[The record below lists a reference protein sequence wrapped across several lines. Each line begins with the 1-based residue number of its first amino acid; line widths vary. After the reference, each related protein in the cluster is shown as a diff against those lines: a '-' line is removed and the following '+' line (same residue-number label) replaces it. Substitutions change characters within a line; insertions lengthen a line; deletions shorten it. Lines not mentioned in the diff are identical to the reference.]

1 MSLPLEGYTVVAID
15 QAVAAPLAAR
25 NLADLGARVIK
36 IERADTG
43 DLARSYDHVVHG
55 TASHFV
61 WLNRGKESVA
71 LDLKDPACLEALR
84 TLIRQSDV
92 FLQNLAPGAAERLG
106 LGADVLRADHPG
118 LVVVNLT
125 GYGAGGPFSHR
136 KAYDMLVQAEA
147 GLVSI
152 TGTTDDA
159 VKTGIPTADIA
170 SGMYCSQAVV
180 AALLRRER
188 TGEGATI
195 DVTMFEATAEW
206 MGHPMY
212 VQMYADRQLPRMGLS
227 HAAIAPYDSYPTLDG
242 EVLIGI
248 QNDRG
253 WRSLVTDVFDRPD
266 LVDDPRFRSNIL
278 RVENRAACDAEVA
291 AHTATWTTAALDAR
305 LAEVGIPAAQVNT
318 VRGLVE
324 HPQLRARN
332 RWRPVETEGGT
343 VEALLPPATF
353 SDVEAPM
360 GPVPALGQHTADI
373 LREAG
378 LDEEQVS
385 RLLASGAAVQHTT
398 TSHEERLSE
407 SVIA

>member
-25 NLADLGARVIK
+25 NLADMGARVIK

-43 DLARSYDHVVHG
+43 DLARSYDHVVQG

-71 LDLKDPACLEALR
+71 LDLKDPECLTAVRGLVDR
-84 TLIRQSDV
+84 SDV
-92 FLQNLAPGAAERLG
+92 FIQNLAPGAAERLG
-106 LGADVLRADHPG
+106 LGADTLRASNPR
-118 LVVVNLT
+118 LVVVNLS
-125 GYGAGGPFSHR
+125 GYGSGGPFEHR

-147 GLVSI
+147 GLISI

-170 SGMYCSQAVV
+170 SGMYCSQAVL

-188 TGEGATI
+188 TGEGASI

-227 HAAIAPYDSYPTLDG
+227 HAAIAPYDSYPTADG

-253 WRSLVTDVFDRPD
+253 WRTLVTEVFGRPD
-266 LVDDPRFRSNIL
+266 LVHDPRFATNVL
-278 RVENRAACDAEVA
+278 RVKNRESCDAEVA
-291 AHTATWTTAALDAR
+291 SHTRRWPTAELDAR
-305 LAEVGIPAAQVNT
+305 LAEVGIPAAQVND

-324 HPQLRARN
+324 HPQLVARD
-332 RWRPVETEGGT
+332 RWRHVETESGP
-343 VEALLPPATF
+343 VRALLPPATF
-353 SDVEAPM
+353 ADVEAPM
-360 GPVPALGQHTADI
+360 GAVPALGQHTVAV
-373 LREAG
+373 LREIG
-378 LDEEQVS
+378 LDES
-385 RLLASGAAVQHTT
+385 RIDRLIQSGSAVQHHPQT
-398 TSHEERLSE
+398 EG
-407 SVIA
+407 VNA

>member
-25 NLADLGARVIK
+25 NLADMGARVIK

-71 LDLKDPACLEALR
+71 LDLKDPECLAAVRALIGR
-84 TLIRQSDV
+84 SDV
-92 FLQNLAPGAAERLG
+92 FIQNLAPGAAERLG
-106 LGADVLRADHPG
+106 LGAQALRASNPR
-118 LVVVNLT
+118 LVVVNLS
-125 GYGAGGPFSHR
+125 GYGSGGPFEHR

-147 GLVSI
+147 GLISI

-188 TGEGATI
+188 TGEGASI

-227 HAAIAPYDSYPTLDG
+227 HAAIAPYDSYPTGDG

-253 WRSLVTDVFDRPD
+253 WRALVTEVFGRPD
-266 LVDDPRFRSNIL
+266 LVDDPRFATNVL
-278 RVENRAACDAEVA
+278 RVQNREACDAEVA
-291 AHTATWTTAALDAR
+291 AHTRGWRTAELDAR
-305 LAEVGIPAAQVNT
+305 LAEVGIPAAQVND

-324 HPQLRARN
+324 HPQLVARD
-332 RWRPVETEGGT
+332 RWREVGTENGPVR
-343 VEALLPPATF
+343 ALLPPATF
-353 SDVEAPM
+353 ADVEAPM
-360 GPVPALGQHTADI
+360 GAVPALGQHTVTV
-373 LREAG
+373 LRELG
-378 LDEEQVS
+378 LDES
-385 RLLASGAAVQHTT
+385 SIDRLIQSGSAVQHHPQT
-398 TSHEERLSE
+398 EG
-407 SVIA
+407 VNA

>member
-25 NLADLGARVIK
+25 NLADMGARVIK

-71 LDLKDPACLEALR
+71 LDLKDPECLAAVRALVDR
-84 TLIRQSDV
+84 SDV

-106 LGADVLRADHPG
+106 LGADALRASNPR
-118 LVVVNLT
+118 LVVVNLS
-125 GYGAGGPFSHR
+125 GYGSGGPFEHR

-170 SGMYCSQAVV
+170 SGMYCSQAVL

-188 TGEGATI
+188 TGEGASI

-227 HAAIAPYDSYPTLDG
+227 HAAIAPYDSYPTADG

-253 WRSLVTDVFDRPD
+253 WRALVTDVFGRPD
-266 LVDDPRFRSNIL
+266 LVDDPRFATNIL
-278 RVENRAACDAEVA
+278 RVQNREACDAEVA
-291 AHTATWTTAALDAR
+291 AHTRDWLTSELDAR
-305 LAEVGIPAAQVNT
+305 LAQVGIPAAQVND

-324 HPQLRARN
+324 HPQLVARD
-332 RWRPVETEGGT
+332 RWRQVETENGP
-343 VEALLPPATF
+343 VRALLPPATF
-353 SDVEAPM
+353 ADVEAPM
-360 GPVPALGQHTADI
+360 GAVPALGEHTVAV
-373 LREAG
+373 LRELG
-378 LDEEQVS
+378 LDDS
-385 RLLASGAAVQHTT
+385 RIDRLIESGSAVQHHPQT
-398 TSHEERLSE
+398 EG
-407 SVIA
+407 VNA

>member
-25 NLADLGARVIK
+25 NLADMGARVIK

-71 LDLKDPACLEALR
+71 LDLKDPECLAAVRALVDR
-84 TLIRQSDV
+84 SDV
-92 FLQNLAPGAAERLG
+92 FIQNLAPGAAERLG
-106 LGADVLRADHPG
+106 LGAAALRARNPR
-118 LVVVNLT
+118 LVVVNLS
-125 GYGAGGPFSHR
+125 GYGSGGPFEHR

-147 GLVSI
+147 GLISI
-152 TGTTDDA
+152 TGTTHDA

-170 SGMYCSQAVV
+170 SGMYCSQAVL

-188 TGEGATI
+188 TGDGASI
-195 DVTMFEATAEW
+195 DVSMFEATAEW

-227 HAAIAPYDSYPTLDG
+227 HAAIAPYDSYPTADG

-253 WRSLVTDVFDRPD
+253 WRTLVTEVFGRPD
-266 LVDDPRFRSNIL
+266 LAGDPRFATNVL
-278 RVENRAACDAEVA
+278 RVQNREACDAEVA
-291 AHTATWTTAALDAR
+291 HHTRGWRTSELDAR
-305 LAEVGIPAAQVNT
+305 LAEVGIPAAQVND

-324 HPQLRARN
+324 HPQLIARD
-332 RWRPVETEGGT
+332 RWRHVQTENGPVR
-343 VEALLPPATF
+343 ALLPPATF
-353 SDVEAPM
+353 ADVEAAM
-360 GPVPALGQHTADI
+360 GAVPALGQHTVAV
-373 LREAG
+373 LREIG
-378 LDEEQVS
+378 LDDTRIDQLIE
-385 RLLASGAAVQHTT
+385 SGSAVQHQPQI
-398 TSHEERLSE
+398 EG
-407 SVIA
+407 VNA

>member
-1 MSLPLEGYTVVAID
+1 MTLPLEGYTVVAID

-25 NLADLGARVIK
+25 NLADMGARVIK

-71 LDLKDPACLEALR
+71 LDLKDPQCLAAVRALVDR
-84 TLIRQSDV
+84 SDV
-92 FLQNLAPGAAERLG
+92 FIQNLAPGAAERLG
-106 LGADVLRADHPG
+106 LGAEALRETNPR
-118 LVVVNLT
+118 LVVVNLS
-125 GYGAGGPFSHR
+125 GYGSGGPFEYR

-147 GLVSI
+147 GLISI

-188 TGEGATI
+188 TGEGASI
-195 DVTMFEATAEW
+195 DVSMFEATAEW

-227 HAAIAPYDSYPTLDG
+227 HAAIAPYDSYPTADG

-253 WRSLVTDVFDRPD
+253 WRTLVTEVFDRPD
-266 LVDDPRFRSNIL
+266 LVDDPRFATNVL
-278 RVENRAACDAEVA
+278 RVQNRAACDAEVA
-291 AHTATWTTAALDAR
+291 RHTRTWQTSALDTR
-305 LAEVGIPAAQVNT
+305 LAEVGIPAAQVND

-324 HPQLRARN
+324 HPQLVARD
-332 RWRPVETEGGT
+332 RWRQVETENGP
-343 VEALLPPATF
+343 VRALLPPATF

-360 GPVPALGQHTADI
+360 GAVPALGEHTVAV
-373 LREAG
+373 LREVG
-378 LDEEQVS
+378 LDDS
-385 RLLASGAAVQHTT
+385 SIDRLIESGSAVQHHSQT
-398 TSHEERLSE
+398 EG
-407 SVIA
+407 VNA